1 MHEYDTAL
9 KLLLQGS
16 ANVALKR
23 LTGETIA
30 RWLNVELPEVR
41 NTRVDLLGETT
52 GGGLVHVE
60 LQSRNDGRMA
70 LRMAEYCLSVYRL
83 FNRFPRQILIYV
95 GDAPLRMDSEL
106 AGPDLSFR
114 YELMDIREVDGG
126 PLLESRDVSDN
137 VIAILTRLDDE
148 KTAIR
153 RILGSITRMEP
164 AKREQSLRQLL
175 IVAGLRRLEDV
186 VEEEARKMPILD
198 DILDHKVLGREFK
211 RGLEE
216 GRLEGRDEGRE
227 EGVREGEIAIL
238 RRLIEKRFGTL
249 PQWASER
256 LAGRSAA
263 ELEQLSERLLDAST
277 IEDLLGS

>member
-1 MHEYDTAL
+1 MAI
-9 KLLLQGS
+9 Q
-16 ANVALKR
+16 R

-95 GDAPLRMDSEL
+95 GDVPLRMDSEL

-114 YELMDIREVDGG
+114 YELMDIREVDGV

-164 AKREQSLRQLL
+164 AKREHSLRQLL

-211 RGLEE
+211 RG
-216 GRLEGRDEGRE
+216 RDEGRE
-227 EGVREGEIAIL
+227 EGREEGVRKGEIAIL